1 MKTARKN
8 IADCSIETVAAL
20 AVFNGGS
27 DELVNRVVAF
37 MGARDCCSIKG
48 FVKAAQKSG
57 WSRKATFAA
66 VDAAAANETM
76 LSVEGGDILRIG

>member
-20 AVFNGGS
+20 AAFNGAS

-37 MGARDCCSIKG
+37 MGNRDCCSIKG
-48 FVKAAQKSG
+48 FVKAAQKAG

-66 VDAAAANETM
+66 VDAAAENDTM
-76 LSVEGGDILRIG
+76 VSVEGGSILVIG